1 MQEQCRSVECH
12 PLYALWQVVVVID
25 SKSEQDFL
33 LHKWHS
39 ANSGSLERKS
49 FCIQY
54 LPMQTAIVHVCFSRV
69 AYVHRCIKI
78 LPGVFSYRNGESI
91 CKVS

>member
-39 ANSGSLERKS
+39 ANSLESLSVFNTYLCRRLS
-49 FCIQY
+49 FMY
-54 LPMQTAIVHVCFSRV
+54 ALTVH
-69 AYVHRCIKI
+69 
-78 LPGVFSYRNGESI
+78 
-91 CKVS
+91 